1 MAKRRLYDLDIKE
14 VSVVDFGANKKKKM
28 QILKRSNKMNELL
41 EVLKKILGDEEIDD
55 NSIEKIK
62 GLPKDSIETIGKA
75 LDEIEGYKGNYPPAL
90 DEAIQSLTK
99 SAVYDYPVKESEF
112 DFEDVA
118 KAGASLSKAT
128 VAQLKK
134 IQDIIEKLVGE
145 KTAKFN
151 KKDGDGKE
159 IEIPAEIQAQLDKL
173 DKLEKAEKER
183 VEKEATEKQN
193 QKDEDYKN
201 LKEDVEKLKNVKT
214 KGTKKSIDGHED
226 GAGDGNDEE
235 DPFPSIPVVR

>member
-1 MAKRRLYDLDIKE
+1 MARKIKSVEIEELTICDEPANRLKFYIKKH
-14 VSVVDFGANKKKKM
+14 GGLKM
-28 QILKRSNKMNELL
+28 DKLL

-151 KKDGDGKE
+151 KKDGDEE
-159 IEIPAEIQAQLDKL
+159 IEIPAEIQARLDKL
-173 DKLEKAEKER
+173 DKLEKADKER
-183 VEKEATEKQN
+183 VEKEATEKAE
-193 QKDEDYKN
+193 KEKEEKEEL
-201 LKEDVEKLKNVKT
+201 LKRVEKLEKT
-214 KGTKKSIDGHED
+214 KGRKKSIDGHD
-226 GAGDGNDEE
+226 KDAGDDDDE
-235 DPFPSIPVVR
+235 DVDKFPSFPVVS

>member
-1 MAKRRLYDLDIKE
+1 MARKIKSVEIEELTICDEPANRLKFYIKKHGGLTME
-14 VSVVDFGANKKKKM
+14 K
-28 QILKRSNKMNELL
+28 LL

-62 GLPKDSIETIGKA
+62 GLPEDKVEDIRKA
-75 LDEIEGYKGNYPPAL
+75 LEEIEGFQENFPPAL
-90 DEAIQSLTK
+90 DEAFLSLTK
-99 SAVYDYPVKESEF
+99 SATYDYPVKESEF

-145 KTAKFN
+145 KTEKFN
-151 KKDGDGKE
+151 KKDSDGKE
-159 IEIPAEIQAQLDKL
+159 IEIPAEIQARL
-173 DKLEKAEKER
+173 DKLEKLEKAEQER
-183 VEKEATEKQN
+183 VEKEATVKAEKD
-193 QKDEDYKN
+193 KEEKEEL
-201 LKEDVEKLKNVKT
+201 LKRVEKLEKT
-214 KGTKKSIDGHED
+214 KGTKKSIDGHD
-226 GAGDGNDEE
+226 KDASDDNDEE

>member
-90 DEAIQSLTK
+90 DEAIQSLAK

-145 KTAKFN
+145 KTEKFN
-151 KKDGDGKE
+151 KKDGDKE
-159 IEIPAEIQAQLDKL
+159 IEIPAEVQARLDKL
-173 DKLEKAEKER
+173 EKLEKAEKER
-183 VEKEATEKQN
+183 VEKEATVKAEKD
-193 QKDEDYKN
+193 KEEKEEL
-201 LKEDVEKLKNVKT
+201 LKRVEKLEKT
-214 KGTKKSIDGHED
+214 KGTKKSIDGHD
-226 GAGDGNDEE
+226 DAGDDNDEK
-235 DPFPSIPVVR
+235 DDFPSIPVVR

>member
-1 MAKRRLYDLDIKE
+1 MARKIKDVEIEEITICDEPANRLKFYIKKH
-14 VSVVDFGANKKKKM
+14 GGLKM
-28 QILKRSNKMNELL
+28 EKLL

-62 GLPKDSIETIGKA
+62 GLPEDKVEDIRKA
-75 LDEIEGYKGNYPPAL
+75 LEEIEGFQENFPPAL
-90 DEAIQSLTK
+90 DEAFLSLTK
-99 SAVYDYPVKESEF
+99 SATYDYPVKESEF

-145 KTAKFN
+145 KTEKFN
-151 KKDGDGKE
+151 KKDSDGKE
-159 IEIPAEIQAQLDKL
+159 IEIPAEIQARL
-173 DKLEKAEKER
+173 DKLEKLEKAEQER
-183 VEKEATEKQN
+183 VEKEATVKAEKD
-193 QKDEDYKN
+193 KEEKEEL
-201 LKEDVEKLKNVKT
+201 LKRVEKLEKT
-214 KGTKKSIDGHED
+214 KGTKKSIDGHD
-226 GAGDGNDEE
+226 KDASDDNDEE

>member
-1 MAKRRLYDLDIKE
+1 MARKIKDVEIEEITICDEPANRLKFYIKKH
-14 VSVVDFGANKKKKM
+14 GGLKM
-28 QILKRSNKMNELL
+28 EKLL
-41 EVLKKILGDEEIDD
+41 EVLKKMLGDEEIND

-62 GLPKDSIETIGKA
+62 KLPEDSIENIRKA

-145 KTAKFN
+145 KTEKFN
-151 KKDGDGKE
+151 KKDNDEE
-159 IEIPAEIQAQLDKL
+159 IEIPAEIQARLDKL
-173 DKLEKAEKER
+173 DKLEKADKER
-183 VEKEATEKQN
+183 VEKEATEKA
-193 QKDEDYKN
+193 KKE
-201 LKEDVEKLKNVKT
+201 KEDKEALEKRVEKLENVKT
-214 KGTKKSIDGHED
+214 KGTKKSIEGHED